1 MMLWNIIKIFGQT
14 VNDVMEYDKI
24 FGLDVNDVME
34 YDKNIWPRLLMMLW
48 NMIKIFGP
56 DVSYGI

>member
-34 YDKNIWPRLLMMLW
+34 YDKNIWSR
-48 NMIKIFGP
+48 
-56 DVSYGI
+56 